1 MRIGSMLRFIVLAVV
16 VVATLFILRSS
27 SAKPQPAS
35 KDLNEEC
42 CAKKCKCTE
51 DNNMIWETL
60 SRQFITVSLLPVRP
74 L

>member
-27 SAKPQPAS
+27 SAKPHPAS
-35 KDLNEEC
+35 KELKEEC
-42 CAKKCKCTE
+42 CTKKCKCTE